1 MGKRPALWAFATAS
15 LLVISSAAL
24 RAQALAPA
32 SLDLASHDQ
41 KKADDMV
48 QVITQKSA
56 PSTAD
61 KPIKAITK
69 KRTPATPKKPTQ
81 PVKQE
86 PAQSIAKEPTQA
98 MTQKPASAIT
108 QKPSQAVAKEPKRTI
123 AKGLGP
129 TFTMDPVRPM
139 GQQIV
144 SQTAQPYSRFS
155 FKTAG
160 GKKESVPVITQYYPN
175 QIVYP
180 YGKIDRH
187 IDGRLM
193 QAATIA
199 QERAHAHSRSRC
211 WHYVKDALLASGVID
226 SRPKTELA
234 RDAASE
240 LVSNYGFKRLPVSDP
255 FSAPVGSVL
264 VYGTARSVGHVELR
278 TRDGFV
284 SDFRSKT
291 PSRRPLLGVYAKL

>member
-1 MGKRPALWAFATAS
+1 VGKRPALWAFATAS

-56 PSTAD
+56 PSTTD

-69 KRTPATPKKPTQ
+69 KRTPATAKKPTQ

-86 PAQSIAKEPTQA
+86 PAQAIAKEPTQA

-123 AKGLGP
+123 AKGSGP

-144 SQTAQPYSRFS
+144 SQTTQRYSRFS

-180 YGKIDRH
+180 YAKIDRH